1 MENNSPKY
9 AIVTSELTDLTI
21 RFVEVHVSDLATF
34 PRRRTILA
42 LLVIF
47 MLVFSLFTFAG
58 CDDKQFDP
66 ADPEA
71 RPSRPL
77 TRDDDGNYRLEGGV
91 AVLGVTQEPD
101 YLDPHLAIS
110 AGTKELLFNVY
121 EGIFKMTPK
130 GKFARCLIDEFDY
143 ADDNLSMILHLKEF
157 IYFHD
162 GSRLTAED
170 VVWSLDRAAGRHDVD
185 AWSTSLPNIT
195 AKVVDERTVELTM
208 QEVDP
213 HIFATLTVPIIK
225 KDSTDLN
232 DQPNGTGPFV
242 LTDYMPQDRMIFETF
257 SMYHGDLPYLDAVHV
272 LILADRDVATYDL
285 QTGQIDIFPYLGAEK
300 IAELQDQYNMVHGS
314 ANMVQV
320 FAFNNADP
328 VLADPEVR
336 KAVNSAIDR
345 YGIIDLIGN
354 GYGQT
359 IYSGLSPALGEYFNE
374 EITENDLLPL
384 SEAKAIIAE
393 KYPDGLTLHCK
404 VPGNY
409 LIHVNTGEILAS
421 QLKEINVTLDL
432 ERIDWM
438 AWLEDVYQ
446 NRDYQTTIIALTF
459 DEFTPRR
466 VLERYASDAHNNF
479 INFSNPLYD
488 QTLEL
493 ALTTTEE
500 EQRVLAY
507 RELQRILFEDTGSA
521 YLQDPESITAVRNV
535 LGGYTQYP
543 AYVQD
548 LSRVYFIDEAA
559 RDQSRER

>member
-1 MENNSPKY
+1 M
-9 AIVTSELTDLTI
+9 DLTI
-21 RFVEVHVSDLATF
+21 RFVEVHVSDIAKF
-34 PRRRTILA
+34 PRRKALSAA
-42 LLVIF
+42 LLVF
-47 MLVFSLFTFAG
+47 VFILSFFALAG
-58 CDDKQFDP
+58 CDKSFDP

-77 TRDDDGNYRLEGGV
+77 TRDEEGNYRLEGGV

-101 YLDPHLAIS
+101 YLDPHQAIS

-121 EGIFKMTPK
+121 EGIFKLTPK

-143 ADDNLSMILHLKEF
+143 ADDGLSMILTLKEF

-162 GSRLTAED
+162 GSRLTADD
-170 VVWSLDRAAGRHDVD
+170 VVWSLDRAAGRYDIEP
-185 AWSTSLPNIT
+185 WSTSLPNIT
-195 AKVVDERTVELTM
+195 AKAIDERTVELTM

-213 HIFATLTVPIIK
+213 HIFATLTVPIVK

-232 DQPNGTGPFV
+232 DKPNGTGPFM
-242 LTDYMPQDRMIFETF
+242 LTSYMPQDRLILETF
-257 SMYHGDLPYLDAVHV
+257 PMYHGELPYLDAVHV
-272 LILADRDVATYDL
+272 LILADRDAATYDL
-285 QTGQIDIFPYLGAEK
+285 QSGQIDIFPYLGAEK

-328 VLADPEVR
+328 VLSDPDVR

-359 IYSGLSPALGEYFNE
+359 IYSGLSPALSEYFNE

-384 SEAKAIIAE
+384 NQAKAIIDE

-421 QLKEINVTLDL
+421 QLKTINVDLEL

-438 AWLEDVYQ
+438 TWLEDVYQ

-459 DEFTPRR
+459 DEYTPRC

-479 INFSNPLYD
+479 INFNNPLYD
-488 QTLEL
+488 QTLQL
-493 ALTTTEE
+493 ALTTTDE

-507 RELQRILFEDTGSA
+507 RELQRILFDNTASA
-521 YLQDPESITAVRNV
+521 FLQDPESITAVRNV

-548 LSRVYFIDEAA
+548 LSRVYYIDEAA
-559 RDQSRER
+559 RDLSKER